1 MKNAMVIIAHGS
13 RSEDFVLTFKDIV
26 DAIKLSNENFDII
39 EAASM
44 EINKPSIEE
53 VVEDL
58 YNQNVNNI
66 VIVPYFLFKGVH
78 LKRDISDKIS
88 VLSEIYKDVEFKFA
102 EPLGF
107 DETIVK
113 LLIKRAKEVL

>member
-26 DAIKLSNENFDII
+26 DAVKLSNENFDII
-39 EAASM
+39 KAASM

-58 YNQNVNNI
+58 YNQNVSNI

-107 DETIVK
+107 DESIVK
-113 LLIKRAKEVL
+113 LLINRAKEVL